1 MSAPHA
7 VGAAAGNGLHHLR
20 ADDLGWW
27 LAERQ
32 VRVVASLTCYVCVS
46 CMLCVLHVVCAILH
60 VMCAQLRGRCCCVR
74 LVPRLCRMP
83 HTALCVC
90 VISVSCHICV
100 LYVHAPHC
108 LAPRASRHAVGPRL
122 HYRLLTLGLLPAWLW
137 RLGGIASRL
146 LALFLRVALGVR
158 LHVCLI
164 LTGARPRQTPYMCAL
179 YVCLKCVPYMCA

>member
-32 VRVVASLTCYVCVS
+32 VRVVASLTCYVCVY
-46 CMLCVLHVVCAILH
+46 CMLCVLHVICAILH
-60 VMCAQLRGRCCCVR
+60 VMCAQLRGRCCCCVR

-158 LHVCLI
+158 LHV
-164 LTGARPRQTPYMCAL
+164 L
-179 YVCLKCVPYMCA
+179 Y